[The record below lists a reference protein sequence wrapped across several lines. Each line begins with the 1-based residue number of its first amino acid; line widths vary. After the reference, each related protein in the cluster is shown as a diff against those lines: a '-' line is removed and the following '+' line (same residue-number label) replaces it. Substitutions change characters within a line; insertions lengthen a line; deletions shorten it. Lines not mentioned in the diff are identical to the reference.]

1 MKSFSCGQVVPGCQR
16 QFHAESDDEILRQVA
31 QHASGDHGMHEVP
44 ADVVDAVRAG
54 IIPVQAS

>member
-16 QFHAESDDEILRQVA
+16 QFRAESDDDIVRQVA
-31 QHASGDHGMHEVP
+31 QHASEDHGMHEVP